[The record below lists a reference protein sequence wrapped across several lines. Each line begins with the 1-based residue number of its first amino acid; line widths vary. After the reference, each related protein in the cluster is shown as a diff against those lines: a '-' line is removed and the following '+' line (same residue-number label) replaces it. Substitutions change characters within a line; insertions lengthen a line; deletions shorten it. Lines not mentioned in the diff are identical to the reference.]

1 MRNANAKW
9 ILILLVVGEIKPVP
23 VRTWF
28 ATYNYSSREYRYRR
42 LINFFECL
50 ALTNETL

>member
-9 ILILLVVGEIKPVP
+9 ILFLLVVGEIKPVP

-28 ATYNYSSREYRYRR
+28 ATYNSNYRR

-50 ALTNETL
+50 ASSHE